1 MSILPSRVSG
11 HGGLAVFIS
20 LILVSCRIGGSEQ
33 GIVPPP
39 TPPLSR
45 TAVGY
50 GVVVPS
56 YAHVMDMPDPSGI
69 SLGFQ
74 RRGAVLEVAERRT
87 VGAAEGAVRWVRVA
101 GDGGGWMLES
111 ALRVY
116 DNEAQARTAAANL
129 PQ

>member
-1 MSILPSRVSG
+1 M
-11 HGGLAVFIS
+11 
-20 LILVSCRIGGSEQ
+20 
-33 GIVPPP
+33 
-39 TPPLSR
+39 
-45 TAVGY
+45 GY

-116 DNEAQARTAAANL
+116 DNEAQARTAAGNL